1 MGREMIRAVLLLLVL
16 WLAPGA
22 ALSQDSAFDLLVPRA
37 KPQPQA
43 AQPQVAPAAIVPFAP
58 PESGIGAVQSTTDT
72 RVVLEARLTPDSAPI
87 GYGVTWRVFRAD
99 LGKEEAL
106 ELVATAKGG
115 TTSVDLRPGG
125 YFIHAAFGRA
135 GATKRVDVGPEP
147 RTESIVLD
155 AGGLRLNAVVGED
168 LPLDPEKVSFE
179 IAQETAEGERV
190 VIVPSAK
197 AGLITRLA
205 AGTYEVV
212 SRYGGV
218 NAMVRAQIEVTPGK
232 LTDATLRHKG
242 AEATL
247 KLVAQEGG
255 EAFANTSWT
264 VLNEG
269 GDTVHES
276 VGAFPRIVLA
286 EGTYTAIARHKDEVY
301 SRDFTI
307 EAGLDRDVE
316 VRLSDVMR
324 DEARGTVHE

>member
-1 MGREMIRAVLLLLVL
+1 MIRAVLLLLIL
-16 WLAPGA
+16 SLLPAA
-22 ALSQDSAFDLLVPRA
+22 ALAQDRETAFDILVPRA
-37 KPQPQA
+37 KPQPEA
-43 AQPQVAPAAIVPFAP
+43 APPEAAPAAALPYAP
-58 PESGIGAVQSTTDT
+58 PESGLGAVQPTTDA

-99 LGKEEAL
+99 LGRDGAL
-106 ELVATAKGG
+106 QLVATARGG
-115 TTSVDLRPGG
+115 TTAVDLKPGG

-168 LPLDPEKVSFE
+168 LPLDPEKVNFE
-179 IAQETAEGERV
+179 IAQETAEGERI
-190 VIVPSAK
+190 VIVPTAK
-197 AGLITRLA
+197 AGLIVRLA
-205 AGTYEVV
+205 AGTYEIV
-212 SRYGGV
+212 SRYGSV
-218 NAMVRAQIEVTPGK
+218 NAVVRAQIEVTPGK

-247 KLVAQEGG
+247 KLVADEGG
-255 EAFANTSWT
+255 EALANTSWT

-301 SRDFTI
+301 AREFTI

-324 DEARGTVHE
+324 DEGRGTERE